1 MKRLMPASLISFL
14 ANNRNCQKA
23 DLFLI
28 VLPTG
33 QTLAATT
40 GQWDITVP
48 SGTGGWSGITR
59 TFSAVGNGVWSRGAI
74 TTEATFGLSANTMGL
89 TCVPKAAI
97 AYPGTSIGILNAALN
112 GLFDAAL
119 VSVYTAYMPHDGY
132 GNVSN
137 GIETKFSG
145 MITKITKISRLSVEF
160 DCADALMLLNLKV
173 PTRLLQAN
181 CMWGFCDSNCS
192 LDINTYTQAFTAQ
205 AGSSQ
210 VALSPVTPFTQ
221 ADGWATQGV
230 VKCTAGANKG
240 LSQTVQNHTGGVLQL
255 LAPFLLPVAPGDTFT
270 VIAGCD
276 KTLTACKKRQTAAGA
291 AVDNSLYFG
300 GMPFMDPPT
309 AALG

>member
-1 MKRLMPASLISFL
+1 MPASLISFL
-14 ANNRNCQKA
+14 ANNRNCLKA

-33 QTLAATT
+33 QTLAATN

-48 SGTGGWSGITR
+48 SGTGGWAGDTT
-59 TFSAVGNGVWSRGAI
+59 TFSATSYGTASRGAI
-74 TTEATFGLSANTMGL
+74 TTEAGFALSANTMGL
-89 TCVPKAAI
+89 TLVPKKTTQ
-97 AYPGTSIGILNAALN
+97 YPGTNVGILSAALN
-112 GLFDAAL
+112 GLFDAAQI
-119 VSVYTAYMPHDGY
+119 SVYTAYMPHDGY
-132 GNVSN
+132 GDVSN
-137 GIETKFSG
+137 GIETKFVG
-145 MITKITKISRLSVEF
+145 TITKITKITRLSVEF

-210 VALSPVTPFTQ
+210 LALSPVTPFTQ

-240 LSQTVQNHTGGVLQL
+240 LSQAVQNHTGGVLQL

-276 KTLTACKKRQTAAGA
+276 KTLTACKTRQTAAGA

-309 AALG
+309 SVLG